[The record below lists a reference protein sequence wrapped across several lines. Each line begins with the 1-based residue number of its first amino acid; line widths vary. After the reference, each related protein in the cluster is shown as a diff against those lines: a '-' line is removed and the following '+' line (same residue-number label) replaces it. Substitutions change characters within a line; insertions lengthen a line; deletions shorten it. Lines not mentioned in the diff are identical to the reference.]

1 MKTKTVLH
9 PYVMYTSMN
18 DIPTPVPLLHYKNSP
33 EASQRIL
40 VKVVLTSYSRLLYE
54 YLTTEVG

>member
-9 PYVMYTSMN
+9 PYVMYTSIS
-18 DIPTPVPLLHYKNSP
+18 DIPTPVPLLHYENGP
-33 EASQRIL
+33 EVSQRIL
-40 VKVVLTSYSRLLYE
+40 VKVVLTSYSRLLCE